1 MKQWTKAEVKTLI
14 SLWKKG
20 LTTKVIAEKMKRPFA
35 SITQKVYSLQRAGT
49 IEPRRTMKKKPVMT
63 KTSKARLKKAFKQT
77 PDAPI
82 KSAFKQGRKSGTL
95 APDTKINA
103 YKLGQSQ
110 HAIVE
115 TIEELK
121 KFLLDKNNQ
130 YGDSALQ
137 PIRIFSKADKSEQL
151 KVRIDDKLNRLMQG
165 NANLEPD
172 DDVIK
177 DLIGYLVLLLIQ
189 MREA

>member
-1 MKQWTKAEVKTLI
+1 MQRWTNPEIKTLI

-20 LTTKVIAEKMKRPFA
+20 LTTKVIAEQMNRSHV
-35 SITQKVYSLQRAGT
+35 SITQKIYGLQKAGK
-49 IEPRRTMKKKPVMT
+49 IEPRRTRKKPIMT

-77 PDAPI
+77 PDSAI